1 MILYNVHLCSYIM
14 SYFVTFLLQVYNE
27 QISDLLDP
35 TRRSLQGLSNRKVG
49 ASSINSK
56 SSRSDIIFT
65 CLLESWYKGT
75 LSKCFSCSKASRIK
89 LVDLARM
96 EGNKV
101 DDASRQCIKESKSV
115 KKSLAQLG
123 YNFVTTV
130 IVICY

>member
-1 MILYNVHLCSYIM
+1 MNEEHVTNYDDVTQILIKG
-14 SYFVTFLLQVYNE
+14 F
-27 QISDLLDP
+27 
-35 TRRSLQGLSNRKVG
+35 SNRKVG

-56 SSRSDIIFT
+56 SSRPHIIFT
-65 CLLESWYKGT
+65 CIIESWCKGT
-75 LSKCFSCSKASRIK
+75 LSKCFSSSKSSIIT
-89 LVDLARM
+89 LVDLAGGM

-123 YNFVTTV
+123 YNYVTTV